1 MSAANMSLNV
11 IDAIDETLRDF
22 KPRSKFDIIK
32 VGERKRDYVEHQLL
46 Y

>member
-1 MSAANMSLNV
+1 MSLNI

-22 KPRSKFDIIK
+22 KPRSKFDITKI
-32 VGERKRDYVEHQLL
+32 GEPKRDYIEHQLL